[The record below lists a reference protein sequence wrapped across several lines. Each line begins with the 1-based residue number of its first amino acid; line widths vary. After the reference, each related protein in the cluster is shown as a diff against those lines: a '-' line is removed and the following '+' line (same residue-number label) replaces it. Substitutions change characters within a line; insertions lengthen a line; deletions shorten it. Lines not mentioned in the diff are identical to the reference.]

1 VNKAAV
7 GGIIAV
13 IIIGIVIVIAVTQP
27 FDMTTQEPEVVT
39 TPSDEPKEFKVELK
53 EEIGLQVE
61 P

>member
-7 GGIIAV
+7 GGIIAA

-27 FDMTTQEPEVVT
+27 FDMTTKEPEIVS
-39 TPSDEPKEFKVELK
+39 TPSDEPREFKVELK
-53 EEIGLQVE
+53 EEIGLQGE

>member
-27 FDMTTQEPEVVT
+27 FDMTIQEPEVVS